1 MPNSRRFLLVG
12 SSVSS
17 GLLSRAGP
25 VAGCSSVQVAPFQL
39 QVSIR
44 VGSAFAAPPP
54 KRMTFPE
61 EASKASA
68 PKLRPGGETAGLSWL
83 QWQPSH
89 AQVSLSGVP
98 SPLIP
103 PKSTTVLVAAS
114 YVIAAPMRAGGGVPP
129 GVQGVG
135 AGVTD
140 RLGLA
145 APLAEVQLGSIAA
158 PASTASH
165 EQVRVENVPRIIDS
179 RFQPSVPSGGRGS

>member
-54 KRMTFPE
+54 KRMTVPE

-83 QWQPSH
+83 QRQPSQV
-89 AQVSLSGVP
+89 QVSLSGVP
-98 SPLIP
+98 SPRIP
-103 PKSTTVLVAAS
+103 PKSTIVFRAAS
-114 YVIAAPMRAGGGVPP
+114 YVIAAPIRAGGLPP
-129 GVQGVG
+129 GTHGDGV
-135 AGVTD
+135 A
-140 RLGLA
+140 
-145 APLAEVQLGSIAA
+145 
-158 PASTASH
+158 
-165 EQVRVENVPRIIDS
+165 
-179 RFQPSVPSGGRGS
+179 

>member
-1 MPNSRRFLLVG
+1 
-12 SSVSS
+12 
-17 GLLSRAGP
+17 
-25 VAGCSSVQVAPFQL
+25 GCSSVQVAPFQL

-83 QWQPSH
+83 QWHPSH

-135 AGVTD
+135 AGVAD

-145 APLAEVQLGSIAA
+145 ELAPLAGVQLGRITA
-158 PASTASH
+158 PISTGTTA
-165 EQVRVENVPRIIDS
+165 RVGNRPGIMS
-179 RFQPSVPSGGRGS
+179 SAWFQPSAWSGVRGSRRLS